1 MGARMAWLA
10 GAALGCGGVGD
21 LAVDVA
27 LGPEGP
33 VFSWDGGP
41 VTVVT
46 VTDCGERCR
55 CTHSD
60 PLVGEGFLFV
70 PGATVWQV
78 GIDVDTQDEDERAA
92 WEDTPG
98 VVESPLLYGVSPLAD
113 RIGWG
118 EAGALEPG
126 RSYGVLVEYDEPCL
140 LDGDGCVQ
148 RVAAGCALFDAK

>member
-1 MGARMAWLA
+1 M
-10 GAALGCGGVGD
+10 
-21 LAVDVA
+21 DVA

-46 VTDCGERCR
+46 VTDCGEHCG

-60 PLVGEGFLFV
+60 PLVGEGSCSCLAGRDRRGH
-70 PGATVWQV
+70 PGRGGAR
-78 GIDVDTQDEDERAA
+78 GL
-92 WEDTPG
+92 EDTPG
-98 VVESPLLYGVSPLAD
+98 AVECPLLYGASTLAD

-126 RSYGVLVEYDEPCL
+126 RPYGVLVEYDEPCP
-140 LDGDGCVQ
+140 LDSDGCVQ
-148 RVAAGCALFDAK
+148 RVAAECALFDAK